1 MFDKLKQ
8 GNAQMLSP
16 VTTEPLY
23 EKVKKQLL
31 DYIEETKPGV
41 LPCEKDLI
49 KLFKV
54 SRNTVR
60 RAVQD
65 LTWSGV
71 LKPVQGRGTIVMKH
85 AEEKARDIGVIC
97 TDSLDITSPWI
108 SSMLQTLQK
117 TAHSD
122 NYHLN
127 LFLCHDY
134 TIDPLNNSAYSY
146 LVNSGK
152 LAGLILLS
160 ALKNDD
166 INHIRKLNLPFV
178 TVDFQYRAFNHPFAT
193 PDIIKVISKIIDDYT
208 ASGYTRFGMLA
219 KSTEV
224 LELTECRGQNDY
236 IIDEWEGLLKTK
248 GLPVIEYD
256 FTATVEEQLKKMY
269 AMPADQRPEVL
280 FTPFIPYGKA
290 VIKMLKQFNDWK
302 PVHVRNTIKG
312 SQFEAP
318 CIISNPAI
326 EAQKAFAILSR
337 IISAKQSSKP
347 EGCKVDLEYKL

>member
-1 MFDKLKQ
+1 
-8 GNAQMLSP
+8 MLSP

-31 DYIEETKPGV
+31 DYIEETKPGI

-166 INHIRKLNLPFV
+166 INHIRKVGLPFV
-178 TVDFQYRAFNHPFAT
+178 TVDFQYREFTHPFAA
-193 PDIIKVISKIIDDYT
+193 PDIITVISKIIDDYT
-208 ASGYTRFGMLA
+208 ASGYSRFGMLA

-224 LELTECRGQNDY
+224 LEKTECRGQNDY
-236 IIDEWEGLLKTK
+236 IIDEWEDLLKAK
-248 GLPVIEYD
+248 NLPVIEYD
-256 FTATVEEQLKKMY
+256 FTLDIEMQFVKLYSLPPE
-269 AMPADQRPEVL
+269 QRPQIL
-280 FTPFIPYGKA
+280 FTPFIPYAEIVTG
-290 VIKMLKQFNDWK
+290 MLTKFNDWK
-302 PVHVRNTIKG
+302 PIHVRNTING
-312 SQFEAP
+312 SPFETP

-326 EAQKAFAILSR
+326 QAQKAFSILSR
-337 IISAKQSSKP
+337 IISAKQPSNP
-347 EGCKVDLEYKL
+347 EGCKVGLEYKL